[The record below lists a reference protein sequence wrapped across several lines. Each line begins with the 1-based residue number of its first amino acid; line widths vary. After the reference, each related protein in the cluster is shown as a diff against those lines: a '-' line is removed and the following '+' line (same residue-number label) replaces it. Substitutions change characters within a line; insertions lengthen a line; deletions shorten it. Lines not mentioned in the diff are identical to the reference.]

1 MAGFSSASFSTGAL
15 SVLAFD
21 FGGTPPPAK
30 IVGGHF
36 GDDYRKHLKRL
47 EEITRTKD
55 LTPAIVKAAQ
65 ELDVP
70 VDTPEISKIAANPN
84 AIEVMAI
91 DYGALADELKAIQ
104 SYLDNLSV
112 YGELYYDYL
121 QEQDDEIALLLMIN

>member
-1 MAGFSSASFSTGAL
+1 MLLALWSAYEWESAVVEQQTTGGID
-15 SVLAFD
+15 SHQ
-21 FGGTPPPAK
+21 AK
-30 IVGGHF
+30 K
-36 GDDYRKHLKRL
+36 YREQLEKLEKLTRLK
-47 EEITRTKD
+47 EVTKAD
-55 LTPAIVKAAQ
+55 IKAAQ